1 MPNLAP
7 VNQLKKNLKDNWFR
21 VISNPVDLNDKRLCI
36 QIIEGPFAHVIVKYK
51 DFKTHKELN
60 DDGSINCDY
69 GYDIIMAPDN
79 VGDRDITDEQGE
91 IFEKQLGEAIIE
103 LLWESAKNE
112 NGNGNTEEFTTE

>member
-1 MPNLAP
+1 
-7 VNQLKKNLKDNWFR
+7 VNQKKKKLKDNWFI
-21 VISNPVDLNDKRLCI
+21 VTSNPIDPNDKGLCI
-36 QIIEGPFAHVIVKYK
+36 QIIEGPFIHVIIKYK

-60 DDGSINCDY
+60 EDGSINCDY

-103 LLWESAKNE
+103 LLWESAENE
-112 NGNGNTEEFTTE
+112 NRNSDIEKSVTE

>member
-7 VNQLKKNLKDNWFR
+7 VNQKKKKLKDNWFI
-21 VISNPVDLNDKRLCI
+21 VAPNPVDLNDKGLCI
-36 QIIEGPFAHVIVKYK
+36 QIIEGPFIHVIVKYK

-60 DDGSINCDY
+60 EDGSINCDY

-91 IFEKQLGEAIIE
+91 IFEKQLGEAILE
-103 LLWESAKNE
+103 LLWESAENE
-112 NGNGNTEEFTTE
+112 NRNSDIEKSVTE